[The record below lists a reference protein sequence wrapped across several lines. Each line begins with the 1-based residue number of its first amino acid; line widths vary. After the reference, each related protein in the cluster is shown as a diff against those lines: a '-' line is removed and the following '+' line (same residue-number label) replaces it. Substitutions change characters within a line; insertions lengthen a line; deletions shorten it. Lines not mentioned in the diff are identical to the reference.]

1 MVRPFTRF
9 KLLLDEGFF
18 PKKELRRVNSRHD
31 VKHIRK
37 DYSMQGKLDETV
49 YDRAKKEGR
58 LMVVINRKHFR
69 YLVNEK
75 DNSGIIGVSGNITI
89 EEIDKKL
96 SALLLKSRKNDLYG
110 KYTSIT
116 KSGVNTNLTYKK

>member
-18 PKKELRRVNSRHD
+18 PKKELKRVNSRHD
-31 VKHIRK
+31 VKHIK
-37 DYSMQGKLDETV
+37 DDYSMEGKLDKTV
-49 YDRAKKEGR
+49 YDRAKKENR
-58 LMVVINRKHFR
+58 LLVVINRKHFK
-69 YLVNEK
+69 YFVNKK

-89 EEIDKKL
+89 GEIDKKL
-96 SALLLKSRKNDLYG
+96 SALLLKSKEKDLYG

-116 KSGVNTNLTYKK
+116 KSGVKTFIQLS